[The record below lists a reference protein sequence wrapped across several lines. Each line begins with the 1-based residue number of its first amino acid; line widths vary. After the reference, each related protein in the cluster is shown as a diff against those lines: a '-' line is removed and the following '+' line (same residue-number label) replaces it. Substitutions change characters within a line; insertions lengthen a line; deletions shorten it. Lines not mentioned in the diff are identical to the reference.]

1 MTEEKDP
8 TMNDDDKAEPAKAP
22 TKPKTNKIMD
32 EAQDAAATKGT
43 TTVAAVYAE
52 QVAAEQAAADKAKSA
67 TPPKPKVPKKGV
79 YVLEEGDSPGSVSH
93 KLYGRGHMAVPLVRA
108 NPTVLWDT
116 GDEIS
121 LP

>member
-32 EAQDAAATKGT
+32 EAQDAAATEGSPT
-43 TTVAAVYAE
+43 YAAE
-52 QVAAEQAAADKAKSA
+52 QAAAEQAAADKAQEA
-67 TPPKPKVPKKGV
+67 AAAAPKPKVPKKGV
-79 YVLEEGDSPGSVSH
+79 YVLEEGDSPGSVSR
-93 KLYGRGHMAVPLVRA
+93 KLYGRGHMAAPLVRA